1 MKHPMLHSLLLTILL
16 LPAVSEA
23 DDILTCEQQ
32 TDLCELQCHTTHMG
46 DEKGLGT
53 CKAKCF
59 GKWTSCSIFSGTD
72 KVKDATETVVDDATE
87 KGASL
92 AEKAKAFWEG
102 LTE

>member
-1 MKHPMLHSLLLTILL
+1 MKQPMLHSLLLTILL

-23 DDILTCEQQ
+23 DTLTCEQQ
-32 TDLCELQCHTTHMG
+32 TDACELQCQTTHID

-59 GKWTSCSIFSGTD
+59 GKWTSCSLFSGTD
-72 KVKDATETVVDDATE
+72 KVKDATKTVVDDASE

-92 AEKAKAFWEG
+92 AEKAKAFWQG